1 MSRADHWTPGSPQTG
16 SLAARRVAG
25 AKRSAAA
32 FWAAALD
39 FGLSCA
45 GATDEDRIALAVEE
59 GVGGELQSAKPLNL
73 LSTKSGEGQSYRIGR
88 LRRVSPYI
96 VTAEHIAFVGLDAPQ
111 CDGICLIEDD
121 ASETLAN
128 DLGVRKCL

>member
-1 MSRADHWTPGSPQTG
+1 MGFPGS
-16 SLAARRVAG
+16 
-25 AKRSAAA
+25 
-32 FWAAALD
+32 
-39 FGLSCA
+39 
-45 GATDEDRIALAVEE
+45 GATDEDRIALGVEE
-59 GVGGELQSAKPLNL
+59 GVGGELQSAKPH
-73 LSTKSGEGQSYRIGR
+73 QIGGR
-88 LRRVSPYI
+88 SIIPHRLLRRVSSYI